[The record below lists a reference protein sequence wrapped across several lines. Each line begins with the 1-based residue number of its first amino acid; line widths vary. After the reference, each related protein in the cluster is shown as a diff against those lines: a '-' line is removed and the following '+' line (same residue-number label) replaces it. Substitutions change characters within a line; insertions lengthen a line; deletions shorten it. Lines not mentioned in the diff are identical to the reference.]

1 MSEKA
6 KKIIVTIVVLAVF
19 IVSLAL
25 IVIGQRHI
33 GPKGLMMML
42 VGLVGLIILLG
53 LYNRQY
59 K

>member
-1 MSEKA
+1 MSENA

-19 IVSLAL
+19 IISLAL
-25 IVIGQRHI
+25 IVVGQRHI

-42 VGLVGLIILLG
+42 VGLAGLITLLG
-53 LYNRQY
+53 IYNRQY

>member
-42 VGLVGLIILLG
+42 VGLAGLIILLG

>member
-6 KKIIVTIVVLAVF
+6 KKLLITIVVLALV
-19 IVSLAL
+19 
-25 IVIGQRHI
+25 VIGQRHI
-33 GPKGLMMML
+33 GPKGLGMML
-42 VGLVGLIILLG
+42 LGLAGLIVLLG